1 MLTLKNLPVKNL
13 NSYPGRTIAMLIF
26 AGLMSAAVF
35 GGMLIIRGLRQG
47 LESVQSR
54 LGADI
59 LVTPEDAD
67 NDFDAQTFLIQAEP
81 GYFYMDAS
89 KLDQIRAV
97 EGVETASPQMFLASA
112 TSSCCSA
119 KLQIIAFDPDTDFTI
134 QPWIRETFHGA
145 QKLGKMD
152 VIVGANVTVYDDHI
166 LRLYNNDCRVIGQF
180 APTGYSLDNA
190 VYTDFET
197 IKVLITSSFDTKL
210 NKYQPFNTEDV
221 ISSVLVRVKNGYD
234 AGDVANKIKN
244 SVSGLNTTATK
255 SMVSKIADSLSSI
268 STSVH
273 VFTIV
278 ILFVGALMTILIFLM
293 MINERTREF
302 ASLRAMGAS
311 RNILSYIVIG
321 EAVFINLLGGL
332 IGIIASAVVIIGFS
346 GVIREKLGIGFTP
359 PSPRHIIIPAFFG
372 IVVALLA
379 AVAACLAAVKR
390 VNRLDVSLVLKEGE

>member
-13 NSYPGRTIAMLIF
+13 KSYPGRTIALLVF
-26 AGLMSAAVF
+26 AGLMAAAVF
-35 GGMLIIRGLRQG
+35 GGMLIIGGLRQG
-47 LESVQSR
+47 LENVQSR

-81 GYFYMDAS
+81 GYFYMNAS
-89 KLDQIRAV
+89 KLEQIRAV

-112 TSSCCSA
+112 TASCCSA
-119 KLQIIAFDPDTDFTI
+119 KLQIIAFDPETDFTI

-145 QKLGKMD
+145 QKLGLMD

-190 VYTDFET
+190 VYTNFET

-221 ISSVLVRVKNGYD
+221 ISSVLVRVKTGYN
-234 AGDVANKIKN
+234 AGEVANQIEN
-244 SVSGLNTTATK
+244 SISGVSTTATK

-268 STSVH
+268 SASAH
-273 VFTIV
+273 VLTAI
-278 ILFVGALMTILIFLM
+278 ILFVGALMTILIFVM
-293 MINERTREF
+293 MINERSREY

-311 RNILSYIVIG
+311 RKIVSDIVVG
-321 EAVFINLLGGL
+321 EAVSVNLIGGL
-332 IGIIASAVVIIGFS
+332 IGIIVSAIVIISFS
-346 GVIREKLGIGFTP
+346 GLIGEKLGIGFTL
-359 PSPRHIIIPAFFG
+359 PSIGRIVIPAFFG
-372 IVVALLA
+372 IAVVLLA
-379 AVAACLAAVKR
+379 AVAACLAAIRR